1 MNEGTPVI
9 LGADQDK
16 TTVVSDMLIGT
27 KLRGELGSARKK
39 ILYSVRCTLMMDI
52 TSSYHKFDVC
62 MDVTYEISTTK
73 SIYSSIIWC
82 NIDDD

>member
-9 LGADQDK
+9 LGGDQDK
-16 TTVVSDMLIGT
+16 TAVVSDMLIGT

-39 ILYSVRCTLMMDI
+39 ILYSVKCTLMMDI
-52 TSSYHKFDVC
+52 TSSYLKSDVC
-62 MDVTYEISTTK
+62 MDVVYEISTTK
-73 SIYSSIIWC
+73 SVFSFIIRC